1 MNIILHDDFYFV
13 EGWFPLF
20 MITVITEQ
28 VQLLTSVLAE
38 LLMIGAIVWITRF
51 PSFSSAIHNSFS
63 CHTETGLTCAC
74 VNLPVFGDFF
84 SSMSCVPDA

>member
-28 VQLLTSVLAE
+28 GLATH
-38 LLMIGAIVWITRF
+38 L
-51 PSFSSAIHNSFS
+51 SS
-63 CHTETGLTCAC
+63 G
-74 VNLPVFGDFF
+74 
-84 SSMSCVPDA
+84 